1 MKHSKIYGIALIIGT
16 LGGIITMIFH
26 PTGHDLL
33 NQPDEIAR
41 RNEMIA
47 VAVHILAIISL
58 PLAFFG
64 LLGFCRRLDLENP
77 LVTLGLVVYGF
88 GELAVMSAAVLSGLV
103 GPILTRKILE
113 SDEATQKILY
123 AILMNN
129 FQMNQGFTKVYVA
142 AVAVA
147 FILWSIL
154 LLKKGR
160 LMQIT
165 AIIGFIVG
173 ILSLIGVFS
182 GHLKLDVHGFGLF
195 TFAQSIWMISV
206 AVFMIRTENKESD
219 IISQE
224 I

>member
-1 MKHSKIYGIALIIGT
+1 MKYSKIYGFALIVGT

-41 RNEMIA
+41 RNELIA
-47 VAVHILAIISL
+47 TAVHILAIISL
-58 PLAFFG
+58 PIVFFG
-64 LLGFCRRLDLENP
+64 LLGFCRRLNLENP
-77 LVTLGLVVYGF
+77 LVSLGLVVYGF

-103 GPILTRKILE
+103 GPVLTRKILE

-123 AILMNN
+123 TILMNN
-129 FQMNQGFTKVYVA
+129 FQLNQGLSKVYVV

-147 FILWSIL
+147 FIMWSIL

-160 LMQIT
+160 MMQIT
-165 AIIGFIVG
+165 AIIGFIVS
-173 ILSLIGVFS
+173 ILSLLGVFS

-195 TFAQSIWMISV
+195 TFAQSIWLISV
-206 AVFMIRTENKESD
+206 AVFMIRPENKE
-219 IISQE
+219 
-224 I
+224 

>member
-1 MKHSKIYGIALIIGT
+1 MKHSKIYGIALILGT
-16 LGGIITMIFH
+16 LGGIITMAFH

-47 VAVHILAIISL
+47 VAVHTLAIICL
-58 PLAFFG
+58 PVVFFG
-64 LLGFCRRLDLENP
+64 LVGFCRRLDLENP
-77 LVTLGLVVYGF
+77 LVSLGLIVYGF

-103 GPILTRKILE
+103 GPVLTRKILE
-113 SDEATQKILY
+113 ADEATQKTLY

-147 FILWSIL
+147 FILWSIF

-165 AIIGFIVG
+165 AIIGFIVS

-195 TFAQSIWMISV
+195 TFAQSIWTILV
-206 AVFMIRTENKESD
+206 AVFMIRTEN
-219 IISQE
+219 QE
-224 I
+224 TAN

>member
-1 MKHSKIYGIALIIGT
+1 
-16 LGGIITMIFH
+16 MIFH

-41 RNEMIA
+41 RNEIIA
-47 VAVHILAIISL
+47 IAVHILAIISL
-58 PLAFFG
+58 PLVFFG

-88 GELAVMSAAVLSGLV
+88 GVLAVMSAAVLSGLV
-103 GPILTRKILE
+103 GPVLTRKILE
-113 SDEATQKILY
+113 SDEATQKILNLV
-123 AILMNN
+123 LMNN
-129 FQMNQGFTKVYVA
+129 FQLNQGFTKVYVV
-142 AVAVA
+142 AVAV
-147 FILWSIL
+147 ILWSIL

-195 TFAQSIWMISV
+195 TFAQSIWTILV
-206 AVFMIRTENKESD
+206 AVFMIRTENNKPG

>member
-16 LGGIITMIFH
+16 LGGVITMIFH
-26 PTGHDLL
+26 PTGSDLL

-41 RNEMIA
+41 RNELIA
-47 VAVHILAIISL
+47 TAVHILAIISL
-58 PLAFFG
+58 PITFFG
-64 LLGFCRRLDLENP
+64 LLGFCRRLGLENP
-77 LVTLGLVVYGF
+77 LTLLGIVVYGF
-88 GELAVMSAAVLSGLV
+88 GGIAVMSAAVISGLV

-123 AILMNN
+123 AILMSNYQ
-129 FQMNQGFTKVYVA
+129 FNQGLSKVYVV

-154 LLKKGR
+154 LLKKGK

-165 AIIGFIVG
+165 AIIGFIFST
-173 ILSLIGVFS
+173 LSLIGIFS

-195 TFAQSIWMISV
+195 TFAQAVWLILV
-206 AVFMIRTENKESD
+206 AIFMIRAEKTE
-219 IISQE
+219 
-224 I
+224 

>member
-1 MKHSKIYGIALIIGT
+1 MKHKQIYGIALSLGT
-16 LGGIITMIFH
+16 LGGVMTMIFH

-41 RNEMIA
+41 RNELIA
-47 VAVHILAIISL
+47 VVVHILAIISL
-58 PLAFFG
+58 PITFFG
-64 LLGFCRRLDLENP
+64 LLGFCRRLGLENP
-77 LVTLGLVVYGF
+77 LVSAGLVVYGF
-88 GELAVMSAAVLSGLV
+88 GGIAVMSAAVLSGLV

-129 FQMNQGFTKVYVA
+129 FQLNQGFTKVYLV

-147 FILWSIL
+147 VIMWSIL

-165 AIIGFIVG
+165 AIIGFLVG
-173 ILSLIGVFS
+173 AFGLIGIFS
-182 GHLKLDVHGFGLF
+182 GHLKLDVHGFGLLMF
-195 TFAQSIWMISV
+195 GQAIWMILV
-206 AVFMIRTENKESD
+206 GIFMIRAEKSE
-219 IISQE
+219 
-224 I
+224 